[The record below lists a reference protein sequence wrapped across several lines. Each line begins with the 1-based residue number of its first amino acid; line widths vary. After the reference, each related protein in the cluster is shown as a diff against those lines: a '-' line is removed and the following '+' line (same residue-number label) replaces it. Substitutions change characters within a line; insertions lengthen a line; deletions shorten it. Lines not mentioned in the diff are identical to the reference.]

1 MESPKSIN
9 EVDLE
14 SIYKHFT
21 KLCSDCD
28 KINTPECKES
38 TCLVGFGK
46 KALRFSIQKGLLDI
60 AGAKKMIPTGDFK
73 AYYPEMVAPG
83 LAETCRQC
91 RQCQD
96 NHSPDCVIA
105 LARTCLECTT
115 LSSEIDYPGSVFLY
129 LAMVKKQ
136 EPILSDL
143 IATEIKKNS

>member
-1 MESPKSIN
+1 MDSPKSIN
-9 EVDLE
+9 EVNLE
-14 SIYKHFT
+14 SIYKHFE
-21 KLCSDCD
+21 KLCSGCD
-28 KINTPECKES
+28 KVNTTECKES

-60 AGAKKMIPTGDFK
+60 SGAKKLIPTGDFK

-105 LARTCLECTT
+105 LARTCLEFTT

-129 LAMVKKQ
+129 LAKVKEQ
-136 EPILSDL
+136 EPKLSAL
-143 IATEIKKNS
+143 IAAEIKNNS

>member
-1 MESPKSIN
+1 MQG
-9 EVDLE
+9 
-14 SIYKHFT
+14 
-21 KLCSDCD
+21 
-28 KINTPECKES
+28 S

-60 AGAKKMIPTGDFK
+60 SGAKKMIPTGDFK

-105 LARTCLECTT
+105 LARTCLEYTT
-115 LSSEIDYPGSVFLY
+115 LSGEIDYPGSVFLY
-129 LAMVKKQ
+129 LARVKEQ
-136 EPILSDL
+136 NPQLSAL
-143 IATEIKKNS
+143 IAAELKKNA